1 MSEYIKFFDEKINAE
16 LAVNKGYIKCMAD
29 YKKSKD
35 FIKYFKKTYPRMVS
49 YIAGSL
55 TPTSIL
61 KQNWNQQLTE
71 AKEED
76 IRQAEYKIHSYWYD
90 KKQKKLWEEKLQTTK
105 LYYDEVE
112 KFVSNDLKT
121 VRELEKLGKKT
132 AMSMAVIEKH
142 VCKKVICE
150 NIDAPELKD
159 LVDDLI
165 SEKNT
170 KSGTF
175 IGYIKGMLIEEIE
188 YAKLQESGK
197 TNTTLR
203 VIKAIKET
211 TIRKK

>member
-16 LAVNKGYIKCMAD
+16 LAVNNGYIRCMSD
-29 YKKSKD
+29 YKKCRD
-35 FIKYFKKTYPRMVS
+35 FIKYFKKTYPRLVN

-61 KQNWNQQLTE
+61 KQNWNQQLSE
-71 AKEED
+71 KKEED
-76 IRQAEYKIHSYWYD
+76 ISQAEYKIHYYWYD
-90 KKQKKLWEEKLQTTK
+90 KKQKKLWQEKLETTK
-105 LYYDEVE
+105 LYYAEVE
-112 KFVSNDLKT
+112 KFVENDLKN
-121 VRELEKLGKKT
+121 VRELEKLEKKT

-142 VCKKVICE
+142 ICKKVVCE

-170 KSGTF
+170 KTGTF
-175 IGYIKGMLIEEIE
+175 MGYIKGMLIEEIE
-188 YAKLQESGK
+188 YAKLQEKGK

-203 VIKAIKET
+203 VIQAIKET